1 MQEPAGRKRDI
12 HVERGGK
19 PSRSARWARS
29 ASDEAAYHAINRF
42 AASAARHLYLRFALS
57 HLMQSGAGI
66 FDAETYISTQP
77 AQALEEARVPD
88 SHEDQERSRR
98 ALPPAGQGTQ
108 ARIREAGF
116 PRLISRNR
124 KRRPSLSLSLTLCAG
139 LWAGLRS
146 GLRSDER
153 RSQAQWKGAR
163 GESASQLPARGA
175 PAETFRLRSRIQTR
189 EAPLF
194 PAPDRVLS
202 APGRSSGKRR
212 FGKCSSGKTRA
223 HWVHRG
229 QGAGRRG
236 RAQPD

>member
-88 SHEDQERSRR
+88 SHEDEKRGRS
-98 ALPPAGQGTQ
+98 AVAPPGQGTQ
-108 ARIREAGF
+108 ARLGETGF
-116 PRLISRNR
+116 PRVVFPRTSVASRQMPVAR
-124 KRRPSLSLSLTLCAG
+124 
-139 LWAGLRS
+139 RS
-146 GLRSDER
+146 GGSLLVSGNCG
-153 RSQAQWKGAR
+153 S
-163 GESASQLPARGA
+163 
-175 PAETFRLRSRIQTR
+175 FRMVS
-189 EAPLF
+189 
-194 PAPDRVLS
+194 
-202 APGRSSGKRR
+202 
-212 FGKCSSGKTRA
+212 
-223 HWVHRG
+223 W
-229 QGAGRRG
+229 
-236 RAQPD
+236 